1 MTRTLQMRLIQE
13 TEEFSSLREDW
24 DALLARNPVQTVFLT
39 WEWLYAWWLH
49 RRGQAKLWLITA
61 WDGETLVGIAP
72 LMLER
77 RKKLGTRQRVLC
89 SLGTPDMDV
98 SAFIVCDG
106 ASEIYAALAGEI
118 RRQAAAWDVL
128 EVNEFDGK
136 SNEISAL
143 QSVFRDYACAR
154 KDNSHYYLPQQENWE
169 AYQKSLSQNAR
180 GDARRRLRRLQENF
194 KVAFIHHRGAEINW
208 QDMETIFA
216 LNEHGRYP
224 HLYRPDSERAF
235 QRRLLELTSAQ
246 GWPEV
251 FLLYL
256 DEQPAAYRYGFT
268 FANRF
273 EDWRN
278 GIDMRLSEHAA
289 GKALLWLTLEN
300 CIQRGLSEVDFLRG
314 DENYKARWQTEERIY
329 TQLRF
334 VSRTRLLALLNYI
347 WLPRLKQFIRRQHR
361 TPQKDKGGQ

>member
-1 MTRTLQMRLIQE
+1 MTQTFQIRLIQE
-13 TEEFSSLREDW
+13 TEAFYNLKEAW
-24 DALLARNPVQTVFLT
+24 NTLLAHNPVQTIFLT

-49 RRGQAKLWLITA
+49 RRGQASLRLVTA
-61 WDGETLVGIAP
+61 WEGESLAGIAP

-77 RKKLGTRQRVLC
+77 RRKLGFHQRVLC

-98 SAFIVCDG
+98 AGFIVRDG
-106 ASEIYAALAGEI
+106 AGAIYTALAGEI
-118 RRQAAAWDVL
+118 RRQAAEWDVL
-128 EVNEFDGK
+128 EVNEFDSQGG
-136 SNEISAL
+136 EILTL
-143 QSVFRDYACAR
+143 QSVFEDYAYTR
-154 KDNSHYYLPQQENWE
+154 KDNIHYFLPPQKDWE
-169 AYQKSLSQNAR
+169 TYQKSLSQNAR

-194 KVAFIHHRGAEINW
+194 KVTFVHHRGQEINW

-224 HLYRPDSERAF
+224 HLYRSESERAF

-256 DEQPAAYRYGFT
+256 DGQAAAYRYGYT

-278 GIDMRLSEHAA
+278 GIDLRLSEHAA

-300 CIQRGLSEVDFLRG
+300 CLQRGIREIDFLRG
-314 DENYKARWQTEERIY
+314 DENYKARWKTEERIY

-334 VSRTRLLALLNYI
+334 VSRTRALALLAYI
-347 WLPRLKQFIRRQHR
+347 WIPRLKQFIRRQLKKRAR
-361 TPQKDKGGQ
+361 TP

>member
-13 TEEFSSLREDW
+13 TDAFSSLREDW
-24 DALLARNPVQTVFLT
+24 DALLASNPVQTVFLT

-49 RRGQAKLWLITA
+49 RRGQAELWLITA
-61 WDGETLVGIAP
+61 WDGEALVGIAP

-89 SLGTPDMDV
+89 SLATPDMDV
-98 SAFIVCDG
+98 SGFIVRDG
-106 ASEIYAALAGEI
+106 EREIYLALAEEI

-128 EVNEFDGK
+128 EINEFD
-136 SNEISAL
+136 STNQEVAAL
-143 QSVFRDYACAR
+143 QAVFKDYACAR
-154 KDNSHYYLPQQENWE
+154 KDNIHYYLPQQENWE

-180 GDARRRLRRLQENF
+180 GDARRRLRRLQEQF
-194 KVAFIHHRGAEINW
+194 KVTLIHHRGAEIGW
-208 QDMETIFA
+208 EDMETIFA

-224 HLYRPDSERAF
+224 HLYRSESERAF
-235 QRRLLELTSAQ
+235 QRRLLEVTSAH

-256 DEQPAAYRYGFT
+256 DDQPAAYRYGFT
-268 FANRF
+268 FAKRF

-278 GIDMRLSEHAA
+278 GIDMRLSEHAT
-289 GKALLWLTLEN
+289 GKALLWLTMEN

-314 DENYKARWQTEERIY
+314 DENYKARWQTKERIY

-334 VSRTRLLALLNYI
+334 VPWTRLLALLNYI
-347 WLPRLKQFIRRQHR
+347 WLPRLKQWVRHR
-361 TPQKDKGGQ
+361 LRSRNEKGGQ